1 VNAQWANLGAGC
13 LNLCVS
19 LLGPWLM
26 ATCNRRTLMMF
37 SCALCSIF
45 LFTIAFVL
53 FYIVSLLTHSDLF
66 EGKLKLSHKTS
77 STLLV
82 IISYPILQPCKGCC
96 DCRQKFAMPGRKLV
110 YKIERYRSKAFS
122 KVFFPLH
129 IGQLYSIEPIGV
141 VGNIIARNSSLILI
155 KVSYVKISEFQFF
168 FNRLTISNS

>member
-53 FYIVSLLTHSDLF
+53 FYIVSLFTHSDLS
-66 EGKLKLSHKTS
+66 EEKLRLSHKAS
-77 STLLV
+77 SAWLG
-82 IISYPILQPCKGCC
+82 IISYPFSHPCRGYY
-96 DCRQKFAMPGRKLV
+96 DYSQKFAMQGRMSGW
-110 YKIERYRSKAFS
+110 RCW
-122 KVFFPLH
+122 
-129 IGQLYSIEPIGV
+129 
-141 VGNIIARNSSLILI
+141 
-155 KVSYVKISEFQFF
+155 
-168 FNRLTISNS
+168 